1 MEQINHNLYK
11 VKQFINKCKEKTHY
25 QDLKLPDEKFKK
37 WKEDNSLMPKYA
49 WWIIHESNC
58 PSLVLNIPVP
68 YKEMTAEAEQFLD
81 KFVKH
86 RGSWNPGWSSIAV
99 HGQDIDR
106 TQPANYYIEE
116 GIDTEENSAPYD
128 WTSIAKDCPVTVD
141 WLKNTFPIKEYHRV
155 RFMLLEPG
163 GYIQPHSDF
172 DTRAMAAFN
181 VALSNPP
188 GIQFAQEDAGLIPWQ
203 PGEARGID
211 IGRKHSVL
219 NRGLENRIHMIVHGK
234 WGDGFERCIIESFE
248 QLLINIGHINNQVN
262 SVNPCFK
269 QI

>member
-1 MEQINHNLYK
+1 MEQVNLQNLNK
-11 VKQFINKCKEKTHY
+11 VKQFIRKCKEKEHY
-25 QDLKLPDEKFKK
+25 QDLKLPDEKFKR
-37 WKEDNSLMPKYA
+37 WKEDNSIIPKYA

-68 YKEMTAEAEQFLD
+68 YKEMAAEAEQFIGRYI
-81 KFVKH
+81 KH

-99 HGQDIDR
+99 HGQSADR
-106 TQPANYYIEE
+106 TQPADYYIEE

-141 WLKNTFPIKEYHRV
+141 WLKNTFPIKQYQRC

-163 GYIQPHSDF
+163 GYIQPHRDF
-172 DTRAMAAFN
+172 HTRAMAAFN
-181 VALSNPP
+181 IALSNPP

-203 PGEARGID
+203 PGEARSID

-248 QLLINIGHINNQVN
+248 QLLINIGHINN
-262 SVNPCFK
+262 
-269 QI
+269 